1 MPSYSLPRPAR
12 GVARL
17 LPALLLLGAACARD
31 EITAPE
37 PALQGALTVDASAA
51 PVYVSLSEGGTV
63 TVADPAASAA
73 WDLALQATN
82 VTLNGG
88 AAGPGGVTG
97 YCLCQ
102 NSAANPS
109 AAEILAM
116 TPASELADFTAVTAG
131 NAPPPTS
138 FQADELLPAIS
149 GWYAG
154 SGAAATAVPDAAW
167 LVRLHDGEGY
177 AKLHVTALEGATA
190 GTPGRVTLEYAVQPS
205 ADAPLGA
212 VRTLAVDVPADAP
225 VLVDLSA
232 GATAA
237 SGTAWDLRLDGWAV
251 RLNGGVSG
259 AGQAAAAEATEP
271 FAGITTAVT
280 DPRAYRADAHAGVF
294 AAHPW
299 YRYDL
304 AGDHVIS
311 PTFDVYLLRRG
322 AQLYKVRLTGYYGPA
337 GESRHISVQFERIAG

>member
-1 MPSYSLPRPAR
+1 MPLPFLPRTAR

-51 PVYVSLSEGGTV
+51 PVYLSLSEAGTV
-63 TVADPAASAA
+63 TVADPAASTG

-116 TPASELADFTAVTAG
+116 TPASELADFTAVTAAS
-131 NAPPPTS
+131 APAAAS
-138 FQADELLPAIS
+138 FQADELVPAIA
-149 GWYAG
+149 GWYTG
-154 SGAAATAVPDAAW
+154 SGAAATAAPDAAW
-167 LVRLHDGEGY
+167 LVRLRDGEGY
-177 AKLHVTALEGATA
+177 AKLRVTALQDPTA
-190 GTPGRVTLEYAVQPS
+190 ATPGRVTLEYAVQPS
-205 ADAPLGA
+205 ADAALGE

-225 VLVDLSA
+225 VAVDLLG
-232 GATAA
+232 GATTT
-237 SGTAWDLRLDGWAV
+237 SGSDWDLRLDGWTV

-259 AGQAAAAEATEP
+259 AGEAAAAMASEP
-271 FAGITTAVT
+271 FAQIATAAT

-304 AGDHVIS
+304 AGDHAIS

-322 AQLYKVRLTGYYGPA
+322 GQLYKVRLTGYYGPA
-337 GESRHISVQFERIAG
+337 GEPRYISVQFERIAG